1 MLESESE
8 VVLCPGELGGNA
20 YPRGASHS
28 TVELQVPREVH
39 LIQTFSLDEA
49 NEAQRSAVS
58 YPRPHSYHRSERK
71 SS

>member
-1 MLESESE
+1 MEMPVREE
-8 VVLCPGELGGNA
+8 N
-20 YPRGASHS
+20 HS

-49 NEAQRSAVS
+49 NEAPRSAVS
-58 YPRPHSYHRSERK
+58 YPRSHSYHMSERK